1 MNLIKYFQRMKPNK
15 KKKKSYEKCILVLS
29 FIVVVLA
36 IVLCVIL
43 PSKFSYSAY
52 YDSFD
57 LSTEVTARIG
67 DSIGGMT
74 APIVGI
80 GCAILTFFSFWIQ
93 YNFNKIQYNSIERER
108 FENNLYEM
116 LSIHESI
123 VNSLKLEIPSA
134 ENPTIPLKT
143 YEGRDI
149 FKALYEIYPIN
160 KSENINEISS
170 SELYKGLKELFSNDK
185 NLKIY
190 EKYEYS
196 EVVGILDH
204 YFRQLYHI
212 LKMICK
218 NDNLEKGEKYYYA
231 SIVRSTLSQYE
242 LILLYYNCLSAKG
255 VEKFKPLI
263 EEFTLFNN
271 IRPELLANENEIN
284 KIRQYFQNNDCKD
297 EISED
302 EYDISAFIHKE
313 EKENND

>member
-1 MNLIKYFQRMKPNK
+1 MKSNK
-15 KKKKSYEKCILVLS
+15 KKKSREKCIFVLS
-29 FIVVVLA
+29 FIVVILA
-36 IVLCVIL
+36 IVLCIIL

-57 LSTEVTARIG
+57 LSTEETARIG

-80 GCAILTFFSFWIQ
+80 GCALLTFFSFWIQ
-93 YNFNKIQYNSIERER
+93 YNFNRIQYNSIERER

-123 VNSLKLEIPSA
+123 INSLKLEIQSISDLS
-134 ENPTIPLKT
+134 IPPKI
-143 YEGRDI
+143 YEGRDV

-160 KSENINEISS
+160 ISKNINEISNIN
-170 SELYKGLKELFSNDK
+170 EEYKGLKELFSNGS
-185 NLKIY
+185 NLDIY
-190 EKYEYS
+190 KKYEYS

-212 LKMICK
+212 LKMICQ
-218 NDNLEKGEKYYYA
+218 NDNLEIGEKYYYA

-271 IRPELLANENEIN
+271 IRPELLANGNEKN
-284 KIRQYFQNNDCKD
+284 KITQYFQNNNYKD
-297 EISED
+297 EISEN
-302 EYDISAFIHKE
+302 EYNISAFIHKE
-313 EKENND
+313 EKKH